1 MQFELT
7 GVKYNHR
14 TGLADL
20 TIINR
25 ADDGE
30 VGSLVTIGLDIPLE
44 QAKAMTYDQLLKA
57 GLEVAAS
64 KHTLIGAALRQD
76 A

>member
-1 MQFELT
+1 MHFELT
-7 GVKYNHR
+7 NVKYNHR
-14 TGLADL
+14 SGLADL

-25 ADDGE
+25 ANEGE
-30 VGSLVTIGLDIPLE
+30 VGSLVTICLDIPLD
-44 QAKAMTYDQLLKA
+44 QAKAMTYDQLLKV
-57 GLEVAAS
+57 GLEVAAN